1 MKKNAKIYLYCFY
14 ICVLIANTTTLM
26 SGIKHHVTWSIV
38 LGSIGMVLILGAIVL
53 SLIGYKGHK
62 KEQVS

>member
-1 MKKNAKIYLYCFY
+1 MNKNAKIYLYCLY
-14 ICVLIANTTTLM
+14 ISVLVINTTTLL

-38 LGSIGMVLILGAIVL
+38 IGSIGLVLILGTIVL
-53 SLIGYKGHK
+53 SLIGYKGYK